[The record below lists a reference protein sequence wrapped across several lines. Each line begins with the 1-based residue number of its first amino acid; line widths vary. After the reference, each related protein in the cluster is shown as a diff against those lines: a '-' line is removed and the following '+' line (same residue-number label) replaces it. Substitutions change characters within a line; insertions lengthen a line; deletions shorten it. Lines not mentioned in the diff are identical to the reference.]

1 MKLAKSLILVLLA
14 GIPLAVVCSPP
25 SDRNST
31 VHVLFDVEDPDKGI
45 FPSDAFAVADDSQK
59 TGLRVNLPLP
69 DCTVRVS
76 DCADLA
82 LINVLDGFN
91 LQPRVTVPFDG
102 NIDPQSVNSANTF
115 FVELSDAGIDAGFG
129 RVLSAASRVIGV
141 NQIVWD
147 ASTHVLAAQSDE
159 QLRQHTRYAFV
170 VTAGLLDTAGAP
182 VKAADELDRFRHD
195 LNFGQTHDVVLDA
208 YRKNMLNAFE
218 ELRRLGISEDQVAGL
233 SVFTTQSATAVLE
246 HIRDQIKSA
255 NPDPVS
261 FRLAADGTRTVFP
274 LGSIQSIDWQVHLGG
289 NPPVFK
295 PFASAGGFYL
305 YLPFPSPQY
314 FRLLDLYSP
323 GAVSS
328 IAYGSYRSPRYIS
341 NEPVMPAVGTR
352 AGTPPVQ
359 SVDTIFVNLFV
370 PAGQKPAEGW
380 PVVVFGLGGGDYKDE
395 EVYLYA
401 AAFAAHGMAT
411 ACINVNGQGYG
422 PLSYLTVM
430 LTDGSSVRFP
440 SGGRS
445 VDIDGDGDIKDN
457 EGVQTV
463 SNTDKI
469 LGARDTIRQTVIDY
483 MQLVREIEVGVDLDG
498 DGRPD
503 LDPAK
508 ITYYGMSFGGGAL
521 GPTFLGVESNVK
533 YGALGS
539 AGGLNSR
546 WDILRLRPAARS
558 QVGANLQSRTPSL
571 LNFPGLTEWGGIPV
585 APPFFDENIPLRNQP
600 VVAVHVDGAFEIQK
614 YMDTV
619 GWVAASGDGASYIPH
634 IRKEPLPGNTS
645 KSVLFMIQKGDQSAP
660 NPRSTQLARAGELAD
675 VTTFYRND
683 LAFADDPTVNKN
695 PHAMQLRW
703 PMLGLSG
710 PIGRGSV
717 EQTAIFLSS
726 GGRDIVHPKPE
737 KYFETPISLPLPEV
751 FSYIP

>member
-1 MKLAKSLILVLLA
+1 MKLARSLILVLLA
-14 GIPLAVVCSPP
+14 GIPIAVVCSPP

-31 VHVLFDVEDPDKGI
+31 VHVLFNVEDPDKGI
-45 FPSDAFAVADDSQK
+45 FPSDAFTVADESQK
-59 TGLRVNLPLP
+59 TGVRVSLPPP
-69 DCTVRVS
+69 DCRVRVS

-82 LINVLDGFN
+82 FINVLDGFN

-102 NIDPQSVNSANTF
+102 DIDPHSVSSANAF
-115 FVELSDAGIDAGFG
+115 FIELADADIDAPFNG
-129 RVLSAASRVIGV
+129 RLNTVPRGIGV
-141 NQIVWD
+141 NQLVWD
-147 ASTHVLAAQSDE
+147 AQTHVLAAQSDE

-170 VTAGLLDTAGAP
+170 ITTRLLDTSGAP
-182 VKAADELDRFRHD
+182 VRAADDLDRFRHN
-195 LNFGQTHDVVLDA
+195 LNFGQTHDPDLEA
-208 YRKNMLNAFE
+208 YRKSMLDAFAT
-218 ELRRLGISEDQVAGL
+218 LRMLGIAEEQVAGL

-246 HIRDQIKSA
+246 HIRDQIKA
-255 NPDPVS
+255 TNPDPVS
-261 FRLAADGTRTVFP
+261 FNLAASGTRTVFP
-274 LGSIQSIDWQVHLGG
+274 VGRIQNIDWQIHLGG
-289 NPPVFK
+289 NPPVFR

-305 YLPFPSPQY
+305 YLPFPAPQY

-323 GAVSS
+323 AAVSS

-341 NEPVMPAVGTR
+341 NEPVMPAVGTL

-359 SVDTIFVNLFV
+359 SVDTIYVNFFV
-370 PAGQKPAEGW
+370 PTGQEPAAGW
-380 PVVVFGLGGGDYKDE
+380 PVVIFGLGGGDYKDE

-422 PLSYLTVM
+422 LLSYLTVT
-430 LTDGSSVRFP
+430 LSDGSSVRFL

-463 SNTDKI
+463 SNAHKI

-503 LDPAK
+503 LDPSK

-521 GPTFLGVESNVK
+521 GPTFLGVESNIK

-571 LNFPGLTEWGGIPV
+571 LNSPGLTEWGGIPV
-585 APPFFDENIPLRNQP
+585 APPFFNENIPLRNQP
-600 VVAVHVDGAFEIQK
+600 VVAVHVDGAFDIQK

-634 IRKEPLPGNTS
+634 IRKEPVPGNTP